1 MIGTKGR
8 IVDASFTDAP
18 RQRNGR
24 EVNRRIKEGEGAPDD
39 WSEAKR
45 SQKDSEARWTKK
57 NDETRF
63 GYRNHVSIDDE
74 SKLIVRLA
82 TTPANAH
89 DSQGFTQLLGQGRGA
104 GPCGQRLQER
114 GA

>member
-45 SQKDSEARWTKK
+45 SQKDSAYKSMEHDEFLGEAKVGNRI
-57 NDETRF
+57 
-63 GYRNHVSIDDE
+63 HP
-74 SKLIVRLA
+74 L
-82 TTPANAH
+82 NA
-89 DSQGFTQLLGQGRGA
+89 R
-104 GPCGQRLQER
+104 
-114 GA
+114 